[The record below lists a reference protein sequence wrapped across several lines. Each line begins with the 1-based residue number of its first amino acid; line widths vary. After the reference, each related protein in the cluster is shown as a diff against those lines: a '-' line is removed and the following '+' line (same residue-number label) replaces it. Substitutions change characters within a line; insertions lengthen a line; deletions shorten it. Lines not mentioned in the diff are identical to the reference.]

1 MFNRQ
6 SSLDWMIQIS
16 RELYA
21 RTQFAFLNYVVLYS
35 IFCWTTDLIYESK
48 LKVVLGYVSFLV
60 LAVLRYM
67 TLRMQR
73 RISNNEF
80 MKWFYVYSIVVWTT
94 SLAWG
99 LFAGSIYYGR
109 SFDVTANILL
119 YCTLAL
125 AIESLVLHT
134 VSYRF
139 YFVNLSAL
147 MLPPMVAM
155 FLRSGSI
162 GAPYLFVAFFSYIL
176 LMLAGRFLNIELMNN
191 LRKNNIIQQQKIE
204 LDTAREKA
212 IEASKVKSQFLGNM
226 SHEIRSPMNG
236 IIGMTGIL
244 LDKSLDPETR
254 KLTETIRD
262 CSENLLTIINDI
274 LDFSKIESGKVE
286 LESHVCDL
294 AHCIES
300 TFLVFDSKAREK
312 RLSLDYSIGKSVP
325 KAIITD
331 ATRLRQIL
339 VNLVGNAVKFTEKG
353 SIKVVVERGAS
364 RESGG
369 IELQFV
375 VQDTGIGIPE
385 TRLDRLFKSF
395 SQIDAST
402 ARKFGGTGLGLAI
415 SKRLTEMMGGS
426 IWVQSKFGYGSS
438 FYFSIFTKE
447 AAEISFLNQS
457 GRGQTEKISEEFPW
471 QILIAEDN
479 SVNQNIM
486 LKLLEKIGYRADIAS
501 NGYEAIEALKKKQ
514 YDIILMDVQMP
525 ELSGLEATRII
536 CDTWARG
543 RRPYIIAM
551 TANLQ
556 EEDKERC
563 RDAGMED
570 FIGKPVRLA
579 ELTRLLKAVPKVRQ
593 VSDAT
598 TTAIPAPAP
607 IWGDLTIDFT
617 QMLRIVGGDKDLLKT
632 AINSFI
638 EESDNLIQKLEGSVA
653 QRDAHGFESVAHAIK
668 QRASTF
674 IATPVIRLTLE
685 AEKYFKNS
693 QYAACIDT
701 INKLKL
707 DVKAL
712 NQILAEIHR
721 TNLAA

>member
-21 RTQFAFLNYVVLYS
+21 RTQFAFGNYLILYTV
-35 IFCWTTDLIYESK
+35 FCFTTDLVAESR
-48 LKVVLGYVSFLV
+48 LKVILGYVSFLV
-60 LAVLRYM
+60 LTLLRYM
-67 TLRMQR
+67 TLKMQR
-73 RISNNEF
+73 RISNQEF
-80 MKWFYVYSIVVWTT
+80 MKWFYIYSCVVWAT

-99 LFAGSIYYGR
+99 LFAGSIFYNR
-109 SFDVTANILL
+109 SFDLTSNILL
-119 YCTLAL
+119 YSTLAL

-139 YFVNLSAL
+139 YFVNISVLL
-147 MLPPMVAM
+147 LPPILAM
-155 FLRSGSI
+155 FFHRGHTSF
-162 GAPYLFVAFFSYIL
+162 PYLMVVGFSYTL
-176 LMLAGRFLNIELMNN
+176 LILAGRFLNIELMNN

-212 IEASKVKSQFLGNM
+212 IEASKVKSQFLANM

-244 LDKSLDPETR
+244 LDKSLDPYTR

-262 CSENLLTIINDI
+262 CSEDLLTIINDI

-286 LESHVCDL
+286 LENNICDL

-312 RLSLDYSIGKSVP
+312 RLDLDYSLGKSVP
-325 KAIITD
+325 KAIVTD

-353 SIKVVVERGAS
+353 SIKVVVEKLGVKT
-364 RESGG
+364 EGL
-369 IELQFV
+369 ELQFV

-415 SKRLTEMMGGS
+415 SKRLAEMMGGS

-438 FYFSIFTKE
+438 FYFSIIAKE
-447 AAEISFLNQS
+447 APDVAFMNPSA
-457 GRGQTEKISEEFPW
+457 RAQTEKIAEEYPW

-486 LKLLEKIGYRADIAS
+486 LKLLEKLGYRSDIAS

-514 YDIILMDVQMP
+514 YDVVLMDVQMP

-536 CDTWARG
+536 CDTWTRD

-551 TANLQ
+551 TATLQ
-556 EEDKERC
+556 DEDRERC

-570 FIGKPVRLA
+570 FIGKPVRLSDLA
-579 ELTRLLKAVPKVRQ
+579 RLLKNIPKDRHTSSLQ
-593 VSDAT
+593 Q
-598 TTAIPAPAP
+598 AIPSPAP

-617 QMLRIVGGDKDLLKT
+617 QMLRIVGGDKDLLAT

-638 EESDNLIQKLEGSVA
+638 EESDNLIQKLESSVA
-653 QRDAHGFESVAHAIK
+653 QRDASGFESVAHALK

-685 AEKYFKNS
+685 AEKYFKNGQWAS
-693 QYAACIDT
+693 CVET
-701 INKLKL
+701 IGKLKL

-712 NQILAEIHR
+712 NQILAEVHR
-721 TNLAA
+721 ANLAA

>member
-6 SSLDWMIQIS
+6 NSLDWIIQVS

-21 RTQFAFLNYVVLYS
+21 RTQFAFMNYLLVYS
-35 IFCWTTDLIYESK
+35 IFCFTTDLYSESK
-48 LKVVLGYVSFLV
+48 LKVILGYVSFGV
-60 LAVLRYM
+60 LALLRYL
-67 TLRMQR
+67 TLHQQS
-73 RISNNEF
+73 RIANKEF
-80 MKWFYVYSIVVWTT
+80 MKWFYVHSVVAWTT

-109 SFDVTANILL
+109 SFDMTSNVLL
-119 YCTLAL
+119 YSTLAL

-139 YFVNLSAL
+139 YFINLSL
-147 MLPPMVAM
+147 LLVPPMAAI
-155 FLRSGSI
+155 FWRFGTGL
-162 GAPYLFVAFFSYIL
+162 PYLFVCFFSYVL

-212 IEASKVKSQFLGNM
+212 IEASKVKSQFLANM

-244 LDKSLDPETR
+244 LDKSLDPDTR

-274 LDFSKIESGKVE
+274 LDFSKLESGRVE

-300 TFLVFDSKAREK
+300 TFLIFDGKAKEK
-312 RLSLDYSIGKSVP
+312 RLDLDYSIGKNVP
-325 KAIITD
+325 KAIVTD

-339 VNLVGNAVKFTEKG
+339 VNLVGNAVKFTERG
-353 SIKVVVERGAS
+353 SIKVVVEKGANKDN
-364 RESGG
+364 GL
-369 IELQFV
+369 ELQFV

-415 SKRLTEMMGGS
+415 SKRLAEMMGGA

-438 FYFSIFTKE
+438 FYFSILTKE
-447 AAEISFLNQS
+447 AHDVTFINPTAKT
-457 GRGQTEKISEEFPW
+457 QTEKIAEQFPW
-471 QILIAEDN
+471 QILVAEDN

-486 LKLLEKIGYRADIAS
+486 LKLLEKLGYRSDIAS

-514 YDIILMDVQMP
+514 YDLVLMDVQMP

-536 CDTWARG
+536 CDTWAKG
-543 RRPYIIAM
+543 KRPYIIAM

-579 ELTRLLKAVPKVRQ
+579 ELSRLLKSIPKVRA
-593 VSDAT
+593 V
-598 TTAIPAPAP
+598 TADNNVTPIPAPAP

-617 QMLRIVGGDKDLLKT
+617 QMLRIVGGDKDLLST

-638 EESDNLIQKLEGSVA
+638 EESDNLIQKLEASVA
-653 QRDAHGFESVAHAIK
+653 QRDASGFESVAHAIK

-693 QYAACIDT
+693 QFAACIDT

-712 NQILAEIHR
+712 NQILAEIYR

>member
-6 SSLDWMIQIS
+6 STLDWMIQIS
-16 RELYA
+16 RELYS
-21 RTQFAFLNYVVLYS
+21 RTQFAFMNYFILYT
-35 IFCWTTDLIYESK
+35 IFCFTADLFSESR
-48 LKVVLGYVSFLV
+48 LKVILGYISFFV
-60 LAVLRYM
+60 LSVLRYA
-67 TLRMQR
+67 TLRMQG
-73 RISNNEF
+73 RISNSEF
-80 MKWFYVYSIVVWTT
+80 MKWFYIYSLVVWTT

-99 LFAGSIYYGR
+99 LFASSIFYGR
-109 SFDVTANILL
+109 SFDLTSNILL

-139 YFVNLSAL
+139 YFVNISLL
-147 MLPPMVAM
+147 LLPPIIAM
-155 FLRSGSI
+155 FFHRG
-162 GAPYLFVAFFSYIL
+162 PTNFSYLAVTGFSYAL
-176 LMLAGRFLNIELMNN
+176 LMLAGRFLNVELTNN

-212 IEASKVKSQFLGNM
+212 IEASKVKSQFLANM

-244 LDKSLDPETR
+244 LDKSLDPDTR
-254 KLTETIRD
+254 KLAETIRD
-262 CSENLLTIINDI
+262 CSEDLLTIINDI

-286 LESHVCDL
+286 LENNICDL

-312 RLSLDYSIGKSVP
+312 RLDLDYSLGKSVP
-325 KAIITD
+325 KAIVTD

-353 SIKVVVERGAS
+353 SIKVVVEKS
-364 RESGG
+364 VSKTEG

-438 FYFSIFTKE
+438 FYFSIIAKE
-447 AAEISFLNQS
+447 SQDVAFINAST
-457 GRGQTEKISEEFPW
+457 RTHTEKISEEFPW
-471 QILIAEDN
+471 QILVAEDN

-486 LKLLEKIGYRADIAS
+486 LKLLEKLGYRADIAS

-514 YDIILMDVQMP
+514 YDIVLMDVQMP

-536 CDTWARG
+536 CDTWTRD

-551 TANLQ
+551 TATFQ
-556 EEDKERC
+556 DEDRERC

-570 FIGKPVRLA
+570 FIGKPVRLSD
-579 ELTRLLKAVPKVRQ
+579 LSRLLKSVPKDRHTSGTQ
-593 VSDAT
+593 Q
-598 TTAIPAPAP
+598 AIPTPAP

-617 QMLRIVGGDKDLLKT
+617 QMLRIVGGDKDLLAT

-638 EESDNLIQKLEGSVA
+638 EESDNLIQKLESSVS
-653 QRDAHGFESVAHAIK
+653 QRDAAGFESVAHAIK

-693 QYAACIDT
+693 QWTACIDT
-701 INKLKL
+701 IAKLKL

>member
-16 RELYA
+16 RELYS
-21 RTQFAFLNYVVLYS
+21 RTQFAFGNYLVVYTV
-35 IFCWTTDLIYESK
+35 FCFTTDLFTESR
-48 LKVVLGYVSFLV
+48 LKVILGYVSFLV
-60 LAVLRYM
+60 LTALRYL
-67 TLRMQR
+67 TLRMQM
-73 RISNNEF
+73 RIANNEF
-80 MKWFYVYSIVVWTT
+80 MKWFYIHSCIVWAT

-99 LFAGSIYYGR
+99 LFAGSIFYNR
-109 SFDVTANILL
+109 SFDLTSNILL

-125 AIESLVLHT
+125 TIESLVLHT

-139 YFVNLSAL
+139 YFTNISLL
-147 MLPPMVAM
+147 LLPPIFAM
-155 FLRSGSI
+155 FFHRGHSSF
-162 GAPYLFVAFFSYIL
+162 PYLIVIGFSYTL

-212 IEASKVKSQFLGNM
+212 IEASKVKSQFLANM

-244 LDKSLDPETR
+244 LDKSLDPDTR
-254 KLTETIRD
+254 KLAETIRD
-262 CSENLLTIINDI
+262 CSEDLLAIINDI

-286 LESHVCDL
+286 LENNICDL

-312 RLSLDYSIGKSVP
+312 RLDLDYSLGKSVP
-325 KAIITD
+325 KAIVTD

-339 VNLVGNAVKFTEKG
+339 VNLVGNAIKFTEKG
-353 SIKVVVERGAS
+353 SIKVVVEKSANKT
-364 RESGG
+364 EG

-415 SKRLTEMMGGS
+415 SKRLAEMMGGS

-438 FYFSIFTKE
+438 FYFSIVTKE
-447 AAEISFLNQS
+447 SADVAFLSGS
-457 GRGQTEKISEEFPW
+457 GRTQTEKISEEFPW

-486 LKLLEKIGYRADIAS
+486 LKLLEKLGYRADIAS

-514 YDIILMDVQMP
+514 YDIVLMDVQMP

-536 CDTWARG
+536 CDTWNRD

-551 TANLQ
+551 TATFQ
-556 EEDKERC
+556 DEDRERC

-570 FIGKPVRLA
+570 FIGKPVRLSDLA
-579 ELTRLLKAVPKVRQ
+579 RLLKNIPKDRHTSGPQ
-593 VSDAT
+593 Q
-598 TTAIPAPAP
+598 AIPSPSP

-617 QMLRIVGGDKDLLKT
+617 QMLRIVGGDKDLLAT

-638 EESDNLIQKLEGSVA
+638 EESDNLIQKLESSLA
-653 QRDAHGFESVAHAIK
+653 QRDASGFESVAHAIK

-685 AEKYFKNS
+685 AEKYFKS
-693 QYAACIDT
+693 GQWSSCIET
-701 INKLKL
+701 IGKLKL

-712 NQILAEIHR
+712 NQILAEVHR

>member
-6 SSLDWMIQIS
+6 NSLDWIIQVS
-16 RELYA
+16 RELYS
-21 RTQFAFLNYVVLYS
+21 RTQFAFLNYLCLYT
-35 IFCWTTDLIYESK
+35 IFCFTTDLYSESR
-48 LKVVLGYVSFLV
+48 LKVIIGYASFAV
-60 LAVLRYM
+60 LAVLRYL
-67 TLRMQR
+67 TLRMHT
-73 RISNNEF
+73 RIPSSEF
-80 MKWFYVYSIVVWTT
+80 VKWFYIYSFIVWMT
-94 SLAWG
+94 SFAWG
-99 LFAGSIYYGR
+99 LFAGSIFFSR
-109 SFDVTANILL
+109 SFDLTSNILL

-139 YFVNLSAL
+139 YFLNLSFL
-147 MLPPMVAM
+147 LLPPIAAM
-155 FLRSGSI
+155 CIHSGHNSI
-162 GAPYLFVAFFSYIL
+162 PYLIVTGFSYVLLIL
-176 LMLAGRFLNIELMNN
+176 SGRFLNIELMNN

-212 IEASKVKSQFLGNM
+212 IEASKVKSQFLANM

-244 LDKSLDPETR
+244 LDKALDPDTR

-300 TFLVFDSKAREK
+300 TFLIFDTKAREK
-312 RLSLDYSIGKSVP
+312 RLSLDYSIGKNVP

-353 SIKVVVERGAS
+353 SIKVVVERTALKDN
-364 RESGG
+364 G

-415 SKRLTEMMGGS
+415 SKRLAEMMGGS

-438 FYFSIFTKE
+438 FYFSIFTKD
-447 AAEISFLNQS
+447 APEIAFVNPSARS
-457 GRGQTEKISEEFPW
+457 TTEKIADQYPW

-486 LKLLEKIGYRADIAS
+486 LKLLEKLGYRADIAS

-514 YDIILMDVQMP
+514 YDLVLMDVQMP

-536 CDTWARG
+536 CDTWSRD

-556 EEDKERC
+556 DEDRERC

-579 ELTRLLKAVPKVRQ
+579 DLTRLLKGIPKIR
-593 VSDAT
+593 ST
-598 TTAIPAPAP
+598 TPKDQTPIPAPAP

-617 QMLRIVGGDKDLLKT
+617 QMLRIVGGDKDLLST

-638 EESDNLIQKLEGSVA
+638 EESDNLIQKLEASVS
-653 QRDAHGFESVAHAIK
+653 QRDATGFENVAHAIK

-693 QYAACIDT
+693 QYAACLET
-701 INKLKL
+701 IGKLKL